1 MVIGPAH
8 NAAIEVIHA
17 MTRTDPPRLAFDRRA
32 GYLVACLPYVVLGIL
47 IVIAP
52 TFLDPIFANPP
63 SLFGLPA
70 GIVVL
75 ALGIVWGAMAFVV
88 IWATASRAGV
98 FAAQLLFTMPAL
110 FTIILAAPV
119 VLIIDRLGKI

>member
-1 MVIGPAH
+1 
-8 NAAIEVIHA
+8 
-17 MTRTDPPRLAFDRRA
+17 MTRTDLPPRAYDNRY
-32 GYLVACLPYVVLGIL
+32 GYLIACLPFVVLVIL

-70 GIVVL
+70 GMVVL

-88 IWATASRAGV
+88 IWATSSRAGV